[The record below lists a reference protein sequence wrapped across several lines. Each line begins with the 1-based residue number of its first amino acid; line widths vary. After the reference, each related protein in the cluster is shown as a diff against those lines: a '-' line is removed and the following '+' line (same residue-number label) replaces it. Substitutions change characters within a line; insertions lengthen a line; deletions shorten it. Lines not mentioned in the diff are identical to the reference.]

1 MNVAGAATFQVS
13 STFGKMLQ
21 TGLKKKTSTWIYY
34 ENAWKKSN
42 KSSQMV
48 VWWWFTMVQSIR
60 NHLTQ
65 IRVKHAFFCP
75 ISFWTLLARWHVL
88 FWGPE
93 TTQIPRIAY
102 IFFSP
107 NNKWDLQTNRL
118 PSQKPFEKLRNH
130 HYLVVSTTL
139 EKNASQIGSFPQEG
153 VKINNIP
160 PISSTRVFNLQ
171 WLFSWFPRPSRPK
184 FVQLGI
190 SSLNIFWVFFGS
202 ANC

>member
-1 MNVAGAATFQVS
+1 MRMLGTFS
-13 STFGKMLQ
+13 KNIIPNG
-21 TGLKKKTSTWIYY
+21 GLMVIYHGTIH
-34 ENAWKKSN
+34 KKSPYTN
-42 KSSQMV
+42 PRETCLFLPYLVLNSLG
-48 VWWWFTMVQSIR
+48 T
-60 NHLTQ
+60 LT
-65 IRVKHAFFCP
+65 C
-75 ISFWTLLARWHVL
+75 L
-88 FWGPE
+88 FWGVQKN
-93 TTQIPRIAY
+93 TDSKNCVH
-102 IFFSP
+102 FFSP

-139 EKNASQIGSFPQEG
+139 EKYASQIGSFPQEG

-160 PISSTRVFNLQ
+160 PRSSTRVFNLQ

-202 ANC
+202 ANG